1 MQHPRAT
8 LHAPKLRRRAAGR
21 RATLAH
27 PPAGAAHSRA
37 RRPPLRRRCVPPACA
52 PVSDFAHWHDGIGH
66 DLDGLAAL
74 PPAARDP
81 VARALVPPAGAHD
94 VAALAVLDTP
104 VAHDA
109 LRTAARSGS
118 LDVRLAVLHHAPA
131 VLDESARTALVL
143 QAISQARP
151 FAGLSATLDA
161 ILAHHPPA
169 IVDALH
175 DALHAAPG
183 EVAYHYAAIL
193 SVLRGAV
200 ASEYDMTLRPLWLAL
215 HTDDP
220 VARRDAVRSLLAHLD
235 ATCAP

>member
-1 MQHPRAT
+1 MT
-8 LHAPKLRRRAAGR
+8 
-21 RATLAH
+21 
-27 PPAGAAHSRA
+27 
-37 RRPPLRRRCVPPACA
+37 
-52 PVSDFAHWHDGIGH
+52 DFARWHDGIGH
-66 DLDGLAAL
+66 DLDALAAL

-81 VARALVPPAGAHD
+81 AARALVPPADAGD

-109 LRTAARSGS
+109 LRTAARSSS
-118 LDVRLAVLHHAPA
+118 LDVRLAVFHHAPA
-131 VLDESARTALVL
+131 MLDEPARTALVL
-143 QAISQARP
+143 QAITEARP

-169 IVDALH
+169 VVNAVLDALQ
-175 DALHAAPG
+175 AAPG

-193 SVLRGAV
+193 SVLRGV
-200 ASEYDMTLRPLWLAL
+200 ATSEYDMTLRPLWLAV

-220 VARRDAVRSLLAHLD
+220 AARRDAVRSLLAHLD